1 MWLTLIALVVPLG
14 LDTFAIAAALGMTG
28 LSRQDRIR
36 VTALFT
42 SFEAGMPVVG
52 IVLGAVAGTVAGK
65 AAEYV
70 AIAVLIGLGLF
81 MLWPR
86 RDDHDE
92 SERVGLLA
100 RTRGLAAIGL
110 GISISM
116 DELAIG
122 FTLGL
127 LRFPVLL
134 VIGLIAIQT
143 LVVTQAGLRLGS
155 RIGDA
160 VRERAEQLAGGAGPG
175 PAGGALAVGPVISP
189 GAGGRGCPS
198 NRRRPSRCRWLPR
211 AG

>member
-14 LDTFAIAAALGMTG
+14 LDTFAISAALGMTG
-28 LSRQDRIR
+28 LSAQDRIR

-42 SFEAGMPVVG
+42 ISETGMPVVG
-52 IVLGAVAGTVAGK
+52 IVLGAVAGTVAGR
-65 AAEYV
+65 AAEFV
-70 AIAVLIGLGLF
+70 AIAILIGLGLF

-86 RDDHDE
+86 HDDHAE

-110 GISISM
+110 GISISL

-134 VIGLIAIQT
+134 VIALIGIQT

-155 RIGDA
+155 RIGEA
-160 VRERAEQLAGGAGPG
+160 VRERAEQLAGVVLA
-175 PAGGALAVGPVISP
+175 ALGVVLLVERLLS
-189 GAGGRGCPS
+189 GR
-198 NRRRPSRCRWLPR
+198 
-211 AG
+211 